1 MGYCEYIRGLIR
13 SIHEARRLTSLCRNI
28 LLVGSRVSR
37 CTAGLAGLLFS
48 ITVFAT
54 IPTAESPKHKVRIE
68 GTGTATV
75 ILEAGLGDTLEV
87 WNEVQ
92 PLIAENCART
102 LAYNR
107 AGYLGSEP
115 AQGRRDSATIV
126 AELREELRNH
136 GIKPPYV
143 LVGHSIG
150 GLYMQY
156 FARNYPD
163 EIEGLVLVDSTHWN
177 QSLRLDPDSSGPWT
191 KRRQVTLFMP
201 WIVRREFTDSGEAG
215 VQVHQSPHVRYVPT
229 IVLSSTRAPLGET
242 PASRALAASMQ
253 EEIAKDFPL
262 AKHVRVDG
270 SGHYIQR
277 DQPQTVIDAART
289 LAGCAPLVAKIQ
301 RESHE
306 RPN

>member
-1 MGYCEYIRGLIR
+1 M
-13 SIHEARRLTSLCRNI
+13 A
-28 LLVGSRVSR
+28 LLRHTVVLVSVVLS
-37 CTAGLAGLLFS
+37 AAA
-48 ITVFAT
+48 VAT
-54 IPTAESPKHKVRIE
+54 IPSPEPPKHKVRIE
-68 GTGTATV
+68 GRGASTV
-75 ILEAGLGDTLEV
+75 IFEAGLGDTLEI

-92 PLIAENCART
+92 PRIAENCTRT

-107 AGYLGSEP
+107 AGYMGSEP
-115 AQGRRDSATIV
+115 AEGRRDSATIV
-126 AELREELRNH
+126 AELRAELKNH

-156 FARNYPD
+156 FARNFPD

-177 QSLRLDPDSSGPWT
+177 QSLRIDPDASGPWT

-201 WIVRREFTDSGEAG
+201 WIVRREFTDSQEAG

-253 EEIAKDFPL
+253 EEIAADFPL
-262 AKHVRVDG
+262 AKHVRVDD

-277 DQPQTVIDAART
+277 DRPEAVIDAARA
-289 LAGCAPLVAKIQ
+289 LAGCAPLVA
-301 RESHE
+301 RNSNSDHE
-306 RPN
+306 RHN

>member
-1 MGYCEYIRGLIR
+1 MGYCEYARGLIR
-13 SIHEARRLTSLCRNI
+13 SIHETRRLTSLCRNFRR
-28 LLVGSRVSR
+28 VGSRMSR

-48 ITVFAT
+48 VTVFAT
-54 IPTAESPKHKVRIE
+54 IPAAPSPKHKIRIE
-68 GTGTATV
+68 GTGNATV

-92 PLIAENCART
+92 PRIAENCART

-115 AQGRRDSATIV
+115 ASGRRDSATIV
-126 AELREELRNH
+126 AELREELQRH

-177 QSLRLDPDSSGPWT
+177 QSLRLDPDASGPWT

-201 WIVRREFTDSGEAG
+201 WIVRREFTDSQQAG
-215 VQVHQSPHVRYVPT
+215 MQVHESPHVRYVPT

-242 PASRALAASMQ
+242 PASRAIAASMQ
-253 EEIAKDFPL
+253 EEIAADFPL
-262 AKHVRVDG
+262 AKHVRVDDA
-270 SGHYIQR
+270 GHYIQR
-277 DQPQTVIDAART
+277 DQPHTVIEAART
-289 LAGCAPLVAKIQ
+289 LAGCAPLVAKNQ
-301 RESHE
+301 RRSHE

>member
-1 MGYCEYIRGLIR
+1 MGYCESTRGLIG

-28 LLVGSRVSR
+28 RLVGSRVSR

-48 ITVFAT
+48 VIAFAT
-54 IPTAESPKHKVRIE
+54 IPAASSPKHKVHIE

-75 ILEAGLGDTLEV
+75 IFEAGLGDTLEI
-87 WNEVQ
+87 WHEVQ
-92 PLIAENCART
+92 PRIAENCART

-107 AGYLGSEP
+107 AGYVGSEP
-115 AQGRRDSATIV
+115 APGRRDSANIV
-126 AELREELRNH
+126 AELREELQRH
-136 GIKPPYV
+136 GIRPPYV

-177 QSLRLDPDSSGPWT
+177 QSLRMDPDASGPWT

-201 WIVRREFTDSGEAG
+201 WIVRREFTDSQQAGE
-215 VQVHQSPHVRYVPT
+215 QVRESPHVRYVPT

-242 PASRALAASMQ
+242 PASRAIAASMQ
-253 EEIAKDFPL
+253 EEIAADFPL
-262 AKHVRVDG
+262 AKHVRVDD

-277 DQPQTVIDAART
+277 DKPDTVIEAART
-289 LAGCAPLVAKIQ
+289 LAGCAPLVAKNQ
-301 RESHE
+301 RGSHE
-306 RPN
+306 RAN